1 VPITSAPV
9 DPARFSGL
17 MFMSC
22 EPKVDRDTGAQH
34 TTKDGSAR
42 KWTVTVAATKPATY
56 DPTRQ
61 ENDVLSVT
69 VTSVDDPADGLVMGT
84 PVTFTD
90 FSVGVMAPEA
100 GEGGKIRGGRL
111 FWSASGVR
119 PLVGAKS

>member
-1 VPITSAPV
+1 
-9 DPARFSGL
+9 

-22 EPKVDRDTGAQH
+22 EPKVDRDTGVQH

-56 DPTRQ
+56 DPARM
-61 ENDVLSVT
+61 ENDVLAVT
-69 VTSVDDPADGLVMGT
+69 VTSPDDPAEGLVMGT

-100 GEGGKIRGGRL
+100 NQETGKIRGGRL
-111 FWSASGVR
+111 FWSANGVR
-119 PLVGAKS
+119 ALVASK

>member
-22 EPKVDRDTGAQH
+22 EPKVDRDTGVQH

-56 DPTRQ
+56 DPARM
-61 ENDVLSVT
+61 ENDVLAVT
-69 VTSVDDPADGLVMGT
+69 VTSPDDPADGLVMGT

-111 FWSASGVR
+111 FWSANGVR
-119 PLVGAKS
+119 ALVASK